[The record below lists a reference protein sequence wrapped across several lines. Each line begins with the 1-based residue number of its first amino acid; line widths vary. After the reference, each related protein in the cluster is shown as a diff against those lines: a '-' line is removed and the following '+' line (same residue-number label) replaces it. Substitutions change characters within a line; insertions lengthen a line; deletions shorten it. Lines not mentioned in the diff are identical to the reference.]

1 MPNHETQPSIRA
13 VIFDLGR
20 VLVAIDD
27 TFLVER
33 LFKGLDA
40 ADTQQLARRTMADP
54 AMVEFNSGRITPQAF
69 YEKMRRTYSWDLTFD
84 AFKSLWCR
92 IFYPMD
98 GMEELILQ
106 LRGKVALGLL
116 SDTDPLHYNH
126 IVTAWP
132 WIAGFKNPTLSYQVG
147 VMKPDPEIYRAA
159 AENVRTPLENCLYID
174 DLADNIEGARAVGM
188 NAVRF
193 ESVAQLTTVLHE
205 LRLL

>member
-27 TFLVER
+27 TLLVEH

-54 AMVEFNSGRITPQAF
+54 AMVEFNSGRMTPQAF
-69 YEKMRRTYSWDLTFD
+69 YEKMRRTYRWKLTFNE
-84 AFKSLWCR
+84 FKSLWCR

-98 GMEELILQ
+98 GMEALISQ
-106 LRGKVALGLL
+106 LRGKVTLGLL
-116 SDTDPLHYNH
+116 SDTDPLHWSH

-132 WIAGFKNPTLSYQVG
+132 WISGFENPTLSYQVG
-147 VMKPDPEIYRAA
+147 VMKPDPEIYRTAA
-159 AENVRTPLENCLYID
+159 KNVHTPPENCLYID
-174 DLADNIEGARAVGM
+174 DLADNIEGAHVVGM

-193 ESVAQLTTVLHE
+193 ETIAQLKHVLKN